1 LSRCCASHNFACY
14 MRKDFQ
20 MKNGMGFVFGVNKTQ
35 CRRKD
40 KGFGGLY
47 TKIHYVGPE
56 WKKPRPH
63 YYTCEENPDSA
74 WLCPS
79 WALPPPFPPVPPV
92 APIPLPPPPPPRPG
106 WPDVLSAESCAE
118 PFESCWGALPGEMFG
133 PAFAPLLC
141 CFPDEQGHPFTC
153 MRRAPATAGGRAR
166 QYAMCRRANDD
177 GSCMHVDGW
186 ECPRTPPP
194 SPPPPDG
201 TPLALVAGGSSHAIL
216 MPDGCHGNWQSCWE
230 NVGTMN
236 ARRGCCSA
244 SRGVAYGEIEPA
256 GREFGCF
263 RRVGRQFAM
272 CKPLPRDVAC
282 ASDDHWECPEA
293 PPPSPVA
300 AASDGG
306 LTPPGLSNAAD
317 VACAGNYEA
326 CVLGIRPVL
335 DRSCCLAGHDG
346 KPFGCFKRVGR
357 QFAMCRPL
365 QLPCTSDETCARAA
379 SGHE

>member
-1 LSRCCASHNFACY
+1 
-14 MRKDFQ
+14 
-20 MKNGMGFVFGVNKTQ
+20 
-35 CRRKD
+35 
-40 KGFGGLY
+40 
-47 TKIHYVGPE
+47 
-56 WKKPRPH
+56 
-63 YYTCEENPDSA
+63 
-74 WLCPS
+74 
-79 WALPPPFPPVPPV
+79 
-92 APIPLPPPPPPRPG
+92 
-106 WPDVLSAESCAE
+106 
-118 PFESCWGALPGEMFG
+118 
-133 PAFAPLLC
+133 LC

-306 LTPPGLSNAAD
+306 LTPPGLTNAAD

-365 QLPCTSDETCARAA
+365 QLPCTSDETWECPMMPPSPPPEEAEETGLVARMESTAHGGTGAPGSVGGGGSSEQEEGVAKETHGALLAGAA
-379 SGHE
+379 VLVLVLSLLLRIVQRVEKLKQQAERMPGQAEEEDAEDDEDCEDADRRGSRKTKRRDGRMRIPAQ